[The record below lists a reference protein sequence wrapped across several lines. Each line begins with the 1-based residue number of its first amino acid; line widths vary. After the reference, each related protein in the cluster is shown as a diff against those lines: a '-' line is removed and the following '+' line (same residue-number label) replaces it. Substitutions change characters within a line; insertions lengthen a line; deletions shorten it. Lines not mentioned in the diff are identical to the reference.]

1 MLKATIDLPGQPNRA
16 LMALGILQGYLKHP
30 LWFLLT
36 TVLTLPSFKKQLP
49 PDLPHDFVQVTALQ
63 TWLYLRLKDRI
74 GQAQAYE
81 IVRACVLPIGLALQ
95 QGNLRAVEAPRT
107 FDNLVAY
114 QQRTNR
120 EGPTRWNQMEILE
133 QSERRYEFRVT
144 KCLFHDLYTQLG
156 IPELTRLMCE
166 VDNAIFS
173 SYLPEQVVFHRNGLG
188 NRLADGALACHFVL
202 ENHAPQ
208 PEPQKRRREGNG

>member
-1 MLKATIDLPGQPNRA
+1 MLKTTTDQPGKPNRA

-36 TVLTLPSFKKQLP
+36 TMLSLPRFKKQLP
-49 PDLPHDFVQVTALQ
+49 SDLPRGFVEFTALQ
-63 TWLYLRLKDRI
+63 TWMYKRLKARV

-81 IVRACVLPIGLALQ
+81 IVRACILPIGLALQ
-95 QGNLRAVEAPRT
+95 QGNFRAVEAPRS

-120 EGPTRWNQMEILE
+120 EGPTRWNEMDILE

-144 KCLFHDLYTQLG
+144 KCMFHDLYTRLG
-156 IPELTRLMCE
+156 VPELTRLMCE
-166 VDNAIFS
+166 VDNAIFN
-173 SYLPEQVVFHRNGLG
+173 SYLPEQVTFHRNGLG
-188 NRLADGALACHFVL
+188 NRLADGAPVCHFVL
-202 ENHAPQ
+202 EHHAPQ
-208 PEPQKRRREGNG
+208 PEPQR